1 VADLQRWVSGKLG
14 PIFPGLAT
22 KRTRKLIKLDLAEA
36 GIPHK
41 TDVGVRCFHSLRNT
55 YISALFD
62 SGASMPS
69 TQRLARHSVQV
80 TTFATKDTASA
91 RDSGII
97 PPDLRGP
104 SLHCTLY
111 LLPWSHSIQRIRF
124 LHRPTLTADQFRQVS
139 WETTIRRISP
149 P

>member
-1 VADLQRWVSGKLG
+1 MADLQRWVSGKLG

-69 TQRLARHSVQV
+69 TQRLARHS
-80 TTFATKDTASA
+80 T
-91 RDSGII
+91 
-97 PPDLRGP
+97 
-104 SLHCTLY
+104 
-111 LLPWSHSIQRIRF
+111 
-124 LHRPTLTADQFRQVS
+124 PTLTAKSSKPATYEHAIVDSLPCPNLVDPVQHQVREVS
-139 WETTIRRISP
+139 
-149 P
+149 